1 MASEVVSIALGT
13 VRDLLIEE
21 AKFLSGVSDQVKE
34 VQAEL
39 IRMQCFLKDAD
50 RRQLK
55 EETVRNYVREIRRLA
70 YRTENVLDEF
80 AIEVES
86 QRGDRG
92 IGKAFKRSACIICEG
107 RALHKVGSE
116 ITNIK
121 ANISSLTTS
130 LQTSGVTEMSPEGQ
144 SSSNAM
150 KLEQNQ
156 QWLRRTYP
164 HQVEEYFVGMKDDIR
179 QLVTIITGEEI
190 RSHRVISIYGMGG
203 LGKTTLARK
212 IYNHVDVQRAFK
224 AFAWVSVTQQY
235 NTRTVFRDVLKQL
248 LPDQQ
253 KSSVERMEDR
263 ELVVE
268 LYKFQKDTKCLVV
281 LDDLWEIEDWKCL
294 SSAFP
299 IAEANSKI
307 LITTRNQKLAEVE
320 FPYALKFLNEDEG
333 WELLQKRAFSKR
345 DAKDSE
351 NDPKLEAIGR
361 EIVRKCGK
369 LPLAIS
375 VLGGV
380 LSQKNS
386 LHEWE
391 TVNKDVDAYLRMGEG
406 SKEGYGAVLQV
417 LALSYD
423 ELPYHLK
430 PCFLHLGHFREDEDI
445 NAEML
450 YLMWIAEGMVL
461 SDHRGI
467 EETLTDVAERYLYE
481 MVSRSMVEVNL
492 DEFSTNTKVKSCY
505 LHDLMRD
512 FCLARGKE
520 VEFLKLL
527 DFRGGKDPLSD
538 SSTENFITPARC
550 SIHTEYSE
558 RHDLDHN
565 DSVTNMALEANG
577 QLRSL
582 LISASSGRWA
592 VNISFPQV
600 LCDSSKFKYLRVLK
614 LEAYEF
620 KGYKL
625 PRGIKNLI
633 HLRFLS
639 LKGSKFDKLPSSI
652 GQFQYLQ
659 TLDIRA
665 ESSNMGGIVVPNVLW
680 KLKRLRHLYFSLFH
694 RTRKGKLSFFGL
706 SKLETLFGFH
716 KDEDDFKDVLGLS
729 NLRSLEANVY
739 VREKNEVSEILNYLN
754 SKQHKLREARLNIC
768 YLVSRFT
775 SLKEEDTIVPIK
787 DFFTCLSL
795 HQFSVSRG
803 KFDFQKVEP
812 LLFPS
817 NLNYLRLWRC
827 AIQGDPMDFLGKLSS
842 LKKLSLDD
850 VDLVDRKMLICDAN
864 AFPKLLSLDLSS
876 VSKLESWVVA
886 KGSMPNLSDL
896 TITCCLKLEMIP
908 DGLRYIKT
916 LKKLNIMMPSKFN
929 QRIQGVDNRGGVDSD
944 KISHVPLITLEVPPW
959 EPYNEGLDITD

>member
-21 AKFLSGVSDQVKE
+21 AKFLSGVSDQVKK

-70 YRTENVLDEF
+70 YRTENVLDKF
-80 AIEVES
+80 AIQVES
-86 QRGDRG
+86 RREGRG
-92 IGKAFKRSACIICEG
+92 IGKAIKRSACILCEG
-107 RALHKVGSE
+107 IALHKVGTE
-116 ITNIK
+116 IANIK
-121 ANISSLTTS
+121 ANVNSLTTN
-130 LQTSGVTEMSPEGQ
+130 LQTSGVMEMSIG
-144 SSSNAM
+144 
-150 KLEQNQ
+150 EQNQ
-156 QWLRRTYP
+156 LLLRQTYP
-164 HQVEEYFVGMKDDIR
+164 HEVEEYFVGMKDDIK
-179 QLVTIITGEEI
+179 QLVSFITNEET

-203 LGKTTLARK
+203 LGKTTIARK

-235 NTRTVFRDVLKQL
+235 NTRAVFRDVLNQL

-253 KSSVERMEDR
+253 KNSVEKMEDR
-263 ELVVE
+263 ELIVE

-281 LDDLWEIEDWKCL
+281 LDDLWEIEDWKFLCR
-294 SSAFP
+294 AFP
-299 IAEANSKI
+299 FVEANSKI

-320 FPYALKFLNEDEG
+320 FSYPLKFLNEDEG
-333 WELLQKRAFSKR
+333 WELLRKRAFIKR
-345 DAKDSE
+345 GATDPE

-380 LSQKNS
+380 LSRKNS

-391 TVNKDVDAYLRMGEG
+391 TVNKDVDSYLRMSEG
-406 SKEGYGAVLQV
+406 SKEDYGAVLQV

-430 PCFLHLGHFREDEDI
+430 PCFLHLGNFREDEEI
-445 NAEML
+445 AVEML
-450 YLMWIAEGMVL
+450 YLMWIAEGMVS
-461 SDHRGI
+461 SDHRGR

-481 MVSRSMVEVNL
+481 MATRSMVQLNL
-492 DEFSTNTKVKSCY
+492 DEFSTNTRVKSCY

-527 DFRGGKDPLSD
+527 DFREGKDPLSD
-538 SSTENFITPARC
+538 SSTENFSTPARC
-550 SIHTEYSE
+550 SIHMEYSE
-558 RHDLDHN
+558 RHELDHN
-565 DSVTNMALEANG
+565 DSVTSMALEANG

-582 LISASSGRWA
+582 LISASYGGWA
-592 VNISFPQV
+592 VSISFPQV
-600 LCDSSKFKYLRVLK
+600 ICDSSKFKYLRVLK
-614 LEAYEF
+614 LEACEF
-620 KGYKL
+620 KGSKL

-639 LKGSKFDKLPSSI
+639 LKDSKFDKLPSSI
-652 GQFQYLQ
+652 CQLQYLQ
-659 TLDIRA
+659 TLDIRVGL
-665 ESSNMGGIVVPNVLW
+665 SRIRGIIVPNVLW
-680 KLKRLRHLYFSLFH
+680 KLKRLRHLYLGFSH

-706 SKLETLFGFH
+706 SKLETLVGFD
-716 KDEDDFKDVLGLS
+716 KDADEFKDVSKLS
-729 NLRSLEANVY
+729 NLRRLNSKVHIT
-739 VREKNEVSEILNYLN
+739 EKNEVSEILNYLN
-754 SKQHKLREARLNIC
+754 SKQHNLREVQLDIRYVVIK
-768 YLVSRFT
+768 
-775 SLKEEDTIVPIK
+775 LKEEEKIVPIK

-795 HQFSVSRG
+795 HQFSVYGG
-803 KFDFQKVEP
+803 KFEFQKVEP

-817 NLNYLRLWRC
+817 NLNDLSLLEC
-827 AIQGDPMDFLGKLSS
+827 EIQGDPMDFLGKLSN
-842 LKKLSLDD
+842 LKKLRLGY

-864 AFPKLLSLDLSS
+864 AFPKLLSLTLDY
-876 VSKLESWVVA
+876 VPKLESWVVA

-896 TITCCLKLEMIP
+896 AISDCLKLEMIP
-908 DGLRYIKT
+908 DGLRYVTT
-916 LKKLNIMMPSKFN
+916 LKKLDIWMPKKFN
-929 QRIQGVDNRGGVDSD
+929 QRIRGPDNHEGVDYD
-944 KISHVPLITLEVPPW
+944 KISHVPLITLEVSHWDPLS
-959 EPYNEGLDITD
+959 ESSDSTSFYASS

>member
-13 VRDLLIEE
+13 VRDLLIEK
-21 AKFLSGVSDQVKE
+21 AKFLSGVSDKVKE
-34 VQAEL
+34 VQTEL

-86 QRGDRG
+86 RREGRG
-92 IGKAFKRSACIICEG
+92 IGKAIKRSACILCEG

-116 ITNIK
+116 IANIK
-121 ANISSLTTS
+121 ANINSLTTS
-130 LQTSGVTEMSPEGQ
+130 LQNSGVIEMSIEGQ

-150 KLEQNQ
+150 ILEQNQ
-156 QWLRRTYP
+156 QRLRQTYP

-179 QLVTIITGEEI
+179 QLVSFITDEET

-203 LGKTTLARK
+203 LGKTTLVRK

-224 AFAWVSVTQQY
+224 AFAWFSVTQQY
-235 NTRTVFRDVLKQL
+235 NTRSALRNVLKQL
-248 LPDQQ
+248 LPEQRKD
-253 KSSVERMEDR
+253 SVERMEER

-268 LYKFQKDTKCLVV
+268 LYKFQKETKCLVV

-294 SSAFP
+294 SPAFP
-299 IAEANSKI
+299 FAEANSKI

-333 WELLQKRAFSKR
+333 WELLQKRAFAKR
-345 DAKDSE
+345 YAKDSE

-380 LSQKNS
+380 LSPKNS

-391 TVNKDVDAYLRMGEG
+391 TVNKDVDSYLRMSEG
-406 SKEGYGAVLQV
+406 SE
-417 LALSYD
+417 
-423 ELPYHLK
+423 
-430 PCFLHLGHFREDEDI
+430 EDHQ
-445 NAEML
+445 
-450 YLMWIAEGMVL
+450 G
-461 SDHRGI
+461 R

-481 MVSRSMVEVNL
+481 MASRSMVQVNL
-492 DEFSTNTKVKSCY
+492 DKFSTNTRVKSCY

-538 SSTENFITPARC
+538 SSTESFSTPARC
-550 SIHTEYSE
+550 SIHME
-558 RHDLDHN
+558 RSGSDLDHN
-565 DSVTNMALEANG
+565 DSVTSMALEANG

-582 LISASSGRWA
+582 RISASSGGRW
-592 VNISFPQV
+592 VDISFPRV

-614 LEAYEF
+614 FEAYDF
-620 KGYKL
+620 KGYGL
-625 PRGIKNLI
+625 RRGMKNLI

-639 LKGSKFDKLPSSI
+639 LKDSKFDKLPSSI
-652 GQFQYLQ
+652 GQLQYLQ

-665 ESSNMGGIVVPNVLW
+665 HFTNLVGIEVPNVLW
-680 KLKRLRHLYFSLFH
+680 KLKRLKHLYLYYNH
-694 RTRKGKLSFFGL
+694 RTRKGILSFFGS
-706 SKLETLFGFH
+706 SKLKTLIGFH
-716 KDEDDFKDVLGLS
+716 KDKDDFKDVSGLS
-729 NLRSLEANVY
+729 NLRQS
-739 VREKNEVSEILNYLN
+739 
-754 SKQHKLREARLNIC
+754 
-768 YLVSRFT
+768 FT
-775 SLKEEDTIVPIK
+775 SLKEEDAIFPFKV
-787 DFFTCLSL
+787 FFACLNL
-795 HQFSVSRG
+795 HQLSVSSG
-803 KFDFQKVEP
+803 KFEFQKVESP
-812 LLFPS
+812 LFPS
-817 NLNYLRLWRC
+817 NLIELSLYHCATEGDLMDYLE
-827 AIQGDPMDFLGKLSS
+827 KLSN
-842 LKKLSLDD
+842 LKKLSLHD
-850 VDLVDRKMLICDAN
+850 VDLVDRIMLICDAN
-864 AFPKLLSLDLSS
+864 AFPKLLSLDLHC

-886 KGSMPNLSDL
+886 QESMPNLSDL
-896 TITCCLKLEMIP
+896 TIDRCFKIEMIP
-908 DGLRYIKT
+908 DGLRCRP
-916 LKKLNIMMPSKFN
+916 IM
-929 QRIQGVDNRGGVDSD
+929 
-944 KISHVPLITLEVPPW
+944 
-959 EPYNEGLDITD
+959 

>member
-13 VRDLLIEE
+13 GRDLLIEE
-21 AKFLSGVSDQVKE
+21 AKFLSGVSDQVKK
-34 VQAEL
+34 VQEEL

-70 YRTENVLDEF
+70 YRTENVLDKF
-80 AIEVES
+80 AIQVES
-86 QRGDRG
+86 RREGRG
-92 IGKAFKRSACIICEG
+92 IGKAIKRSACILCEG
-107 RALHKVGSE
+107 IALHKVGLE
-116 ITNIK
+116 IANIK
-121 ANISSLTTS
+121 ANVNSLTTN
-130 LQTSGVTEMSPEGQ
+130 LQTSGVMEMGIG
-144 SSSNAM
+144 
-150 KLEQNQ
+150 EQNQ
-156 QWLRRTYP
+156 LLLRQTYP
-164 HQVEEYFVGMKDDIR
+164 HEVEEYFVGMKDDIK
-179 QLVTIITGEEI
+179 QLVSFITNEEI

-253 KSSVERMEDR
+253 KNSMEKMEDM
-263 ELVVE
+263 ELIVE

-281 LDDLWEIEDWKCL
+281 LDDLWEIEDWKFL
-294 SSAFP
+294 SRAFP
-299 IAEANSKI
+299 FAEANSKI

-320 FPYALKFLNEDEG
+320 FSYPLQFLNEDEG
-333 WELLQKRAFSKR
+333 WELLRKRAFAKR
-345 DAKDSE
+345 DDKDSE

-386 LHEWE
+386 LLEWE
-391 TVNKDVDAYLRMGEG
+391 TVNKDVDSYLRMSEG

-430 PCFLHLGHFREDEDI
+430 PCFLHLGNFREDEEIDV
-445 NAEML
+445 EML
-450 YLMWIAEGMVL
+450 YLMWIAEGMVS
-461 SDHRGI
+461 SDHRGT

-481 MVSRSMVEVNL
+481 MAIRSMVQLNL
-492 DEFSTNTKVKSCY
+492 DKFSTNTRVKSCY

-512 FCLARGKE
+512 FCMARGKE

-527 DFRGGKDPLSD
+527 DFREGKDPLSD
-538 SSTENFITPARC
+538 TSTENLSTPARC
-550 SIHTEYSE
+550 SIHMEYSE

-565 DSVTNMALEANG
+565 DSVTRMALEANG

-582 LISASSGRWA
+582 LISAYYRGWEVS
-592 VNISFPQV
+592 ISFPQV
-600 LCDSSKFKYLRVLK
+600 ICDSSKFKYLRVLK
-614 LEAYEF
+614 LEAYVF

-639 LKGSKFDKLPSSI
+639 LKDSMFYKLPSSI
-652 GQFQYLQ
+652 GQLQYLQ
-659 TLDIRA
+659 TLDIR
-665 ESSNMGGIVVPNVLW
+665 GHDIVVPNVLW
-680 KLKRLRHLYFSLFH
+680 KLKRLRHLYLDFSH
-694 RTRKGKLSFFGL
+694 ITRKGKLSFFGL
-706 SKLETLFGFH
+706 STLETLVGFD
-716 KDEDDFKDVLGLS
+716 KDKDDFKDVSKLS
-729 NLRSLEANVY
+729 NLRRLNSMVY
-739 VREKNEVSEILNYLN
+739 IREKNEVSEILNYLN
-754 SKQHKLREARLNIC
+754 SKQHNLREVQLSIS
-768 YLVSRFT
+768 YFDSQ
-775 SLKEEDTIVPIK
+775 LKEEEKIFPIK

-795 HQFSVSRG
+795 HQFSVYGG
-803 KFDFQKVEP
+803 KFEFQKVEP
-812 LLFPS
+812 LLFLS
-817 NLNYLRLWRC
+817 NLNDLSLLEC
-827 AIQGDPMDFLGKLSS
+827 EIQGDPMDFLGKLSN
-842 LKKLSLDD
+842 LKKLRLHSA
-850 VDLVDRKMLICDAN
+850 DLVDRKMLICDAN
-864 AFPKLLSLDLSS
+864 AFPKLLSLTLYS

-886 KGSMPNLSDL
+886 KGSVPNLSDL
-896 TITCCLKLEMIP
+896 AITHCLKLKMIP
-908 DGLRYIKT
+908 DGLRYVRT
-916 LKKLNIMMPSKFN
+916 LKKLDILMPKKFN
-929 QRIQGVDNRGGVDSD
+929 QRIRGPDNHEGVDYD
-944 KISHVPLITLEVPPW
+944 KISHVPLITLAV
-959 EPYNEGLDITD
+959 YYLDPLSESSDSTSFYASS